1 MARRSSS
8 RRSSA
13 RRPFR
18 AFLWINLAVALLIGG
33 WYLVQPAERQ
43 HDVARLVR
51 NTLARDKQVSPLDLA
66 WDIWTLYYAE
76 PAGPAVAGQAGG
88 AFAYGG
94 TPREPAG
101 GAVRV
106 LNNRAYAVGYDD
118 VLAAPRWAAYRLHD
132 LARVGEPPPR
142 PERFSVDRRTT
153 ARVEPS
159 DYSGS
164 GYDRGHL
171 APNYAI
177 AIHYGADAQLETFL
191 MSNIAPQRHA
201 LNAGVW
207 KRLEQRIA
215 TNYPARYGEVW
226 VLCGPIFG
234 EPPRRL
240 RRGAAVPD
248 AFYLI
253 VLDEKE
259 GQLRAQAFIFP
270 QETPESA
277 RPDDFLASIDEIER
291 RTGLDFLPD
300 LSTEA
305 QARIESARAARTW

>member
-33 WYLVQPAERQ
+33 WYIVQPAERQ

-76 PAGPAVAGQAGG
+76 PAGPAVAGQAGD

-118 VLAAPRWAAYRLHD
+118 VL
-132 LARVGEPPPR
+132 
-142 PERFSVDRRTT
+142 
-153 ARVEPS
+153 
-159 DYSGS
+159 
-164 GYDRGHL
+164 
-171 APNYAI
+171 
-177 AIHYGADAQLETFL
+177 
-191 MSNIAPQRHA
+191 
-201 LNAGVW
+201 
-207 KRLEQRIA
+207 
-215 TNYPARYGEVW
+215 
-226 VLCGPIFG
+226 
-234 EPPRRL
+234 
-240 RRGAAVPD
+240 
-248 AFYLI
+248 
-253 VLDEKE
+253 
-259 GQLRAQAFIFP
+259 
-270 QETPESA
+270 
-277 RPDDFLASIDEIER
+277 
-291 RTGLDFLPD
+291 
-300 LSTEA
+300 
-305 QARIESARAARTW
+305 